1 MHIFYQDVRPKV
13 LNRNFIHIMIQHKL
27 VCQFIQRYVNIQE
40 IFEIIRMDYDKKI
53 CINIMIINIVY
64 NINYNIDDLN

>member
-1 MHIFYQDVRPKV
+1 
-13 LNRNFIHIMIQHKL
+13 MIQHKL

-64 NINYNIDDLN
+64 NINYNIDDLNEFYAKSMLIFIVEFI